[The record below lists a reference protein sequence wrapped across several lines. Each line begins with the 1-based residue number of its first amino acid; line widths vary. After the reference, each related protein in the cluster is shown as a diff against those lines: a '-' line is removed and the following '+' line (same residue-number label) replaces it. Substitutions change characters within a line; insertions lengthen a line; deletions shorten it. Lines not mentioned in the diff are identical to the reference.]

1 MLQVVRIVQAVVAG
15 RSLALDAE
23 HGGGCAPYDSWDD
36 FVAAYQEHGTWN
48 MKEVFPDDW
57 GSYRRYEIGQAY
69 RKAPHQQPT
78 KLNINIPASPRRP

>member
-1 MLQVVRIVQAVVAG
+1 MLQVVRIVQAVC
-15 RSLALDAE
+15 SWQEPALDAE
-23 HGGGCAPYDSWDD
+23 HGGGCPYDSWDD
-36 FVAAYQEHGTWN
+36 FVAAYQGARHLN

-78 KLNINIPASPRRP
+78 KLTSTFPASPRRP